1 MAKRPARSSSNKRLD
16 ALLRAQR
23 MNELLKIGGVQ
34 TQALLDS
41 AGESRPT
48 DETHVVELLESER
61 YKRSEMSEG
70 KTRKPKKPARK
81 QARRQ
86 SKHIPRKRRR

>member
-1 MAKRPARSSSNKRLD
+1 MAKRSGRSAANKRLE
-16 ALLRAQR
+16 ALLRAQK

-48 DETHVVELLESER
+48 DESHVVELLESEK
-61 YKRSEMSEG
+61 YKRSESGSSRSRG
-70 KTRKPKKPARK
+70 KRSKTAQPRRAKSSHKK
-81 QARRQ
+81 
-86 SKHIPRKRRR
+86 KRRS

>member
-1 MAKRPARSSSNKRLD
+1 
-16 ALLRAQR
+16 

-61 YKRSEMSEG
+61 YKRSEMGEG
-70 KTRKPKKPARK
+70 GTRKSKKPARTK
-81 QARRQ
+81 ARRQ
-86 SKHIPRKRRR
+86 PKHIPRKRRR